1 MRQSN
6 NHKHDSEE
14 EYDITRNML
23 KTIRHTINEEVAK
36 ARPLNEEVENGIYII
51 PVEEVRAE
59 ESKFVDSVSKRV
71 DFNELKVY
79 VTGNGNV
86 EWSGVILQ
94 YGLEW
99 KYTLE
104 SSTGVYMS
112 SNLLQLT
119 DDALSVISKVAA
131 YYDIWASEWSDKL
144 ADIMGK
150 ETKTEIEAEEGDL

>member
-1 MRQSN
+1 MRQSQNRRN
-6 NHKHDSEE
+6 NSEE
-14 EYDITRNML
+14 EYDITKSMIKSMKLML
-23 KTIRHTINEEVAK
+23 TEEV
-36 ARPLNEEVENGIYII
+36 VDGIYTVD
-51 PVEEVRAE
+51 PQEVRAE
-59 ESKFVDSVSKRV
+59 QMKFVDSVSKRV
-71 DFNELKVY
+71 DFNDLKVY

-94 YGLEW
+94 YGIEW
-99 KYTLE
+99 KYSLE

-119 DDALSVISKVAA
+119 DDALSVISKLSA

-150 ETKTEIEAEEGDL
+150 EGVEEIEAEEGDL

>member
-1 MRQSN
+1 MRQSQNRTN
-6 NHKHDSEE
+6 NSEE
-14 EYDITRNML
+14 EYDITKSMIKSMKLML
-23 KTIRHTINEEVAK
+23 TEEV
-36 ARPLNEEVENGIYII
+36 VDGIYQVD
-51 PVEEVRAE
+51 PQEVRAE
-59 ESKFVDSVSKRV
+59 QMKFVDSVSKRV
-71 DFNELKVY
+71 DFNDLKVY

-94 YGLEW
+94 YGIEW
-99 KYTLE
+99 KYSLE

-119 DDALSVISKVAA
+119 DDALSVISKLSA

-150 ETKTEIEAEEGDL
+150 EDVEEIEAEEGDL

>member
-1 MRQSN
+1 MRQSRN
-6 NHKHDSEE
+6 RLNTSEE
-14 EYDITRNML
+14 EYDITRSMIKSMRL
-23 KTIRHTINEEVAK
+23 V
-36 ARPLNEEVENGIYII
+36 LNEEVVDGIYQVD
-51 PVEEVRAE
+51 PQEVRE
-59 ESKFVDSVSKRV
+59 EELKFVDSVSKRV
-71 DFNELKVY
+71 DFNDLKVY

-94 YGLEW
+94 YGIEW
-99 KYTLE
+99 KYSLE

-119 DDALSVISKVAA
+119 DDALNVISKLSA

-150 ETKTEIEAEEGDL
+150 EGVEEIEAEEGDL

>member
-1 MRQSN
+1 
-6 NHKHDSEE
+6 
-14 EYDITRNML
+14 ML
-23 KTIRHTINEEVAK
+23 KTIR
-36 ARPLNEEVENGIYII
+36 RSLNEEVENGIYKV
-51 PVEEVRAE
+51 PEEEVRAQ

-86 EWSGVILQ
+86 EWSGTILQ

-99 KYTLE
+99 KYSLE
-104 SSTGVYMS
+104 SSTGVYITT
-112 SNLLQLT
+112 NLLQLT

-131 YYDIWASEWSDKL
+131 YYDIWASEWSDVL

-150 ETKTEIEAEEGDL
+150 EEKEEIEDEEGDI

>member
-1 MRQSN
+1 MRQSQNRRN
-6 NHKHDSEE
+6 NSEE
-14 EYDITRNML
+14 EYDITKSMIKSMKLML
-23 KTIRHTINEEVAK
+23 TEEV
-36 ARPLNEEVENGIYII
+36 VDGIYQVD
-51 PVEEVRAE
+51 PQEVRE
-59 ESKFVDSVSKRV
+59 EEMKFVDSVSKRV

-94 YGLEW
+94 YGIEW
-99 KYTLE
+99 KYSLE

-119 DDALSVISKVAA
+119 DDALSVISKLSA

-150 ETKTEIEAEEGDL
+150 EDVEEIEAEEGDL

>member
-1 MRQSN
+1 MRQSKN
-6 NHKHDSEE
+6 RTHTTEE

-23 KTIRHTINEEVAK
+23 KTIR
-36 ARPLNEEVENGIYII
+36 RSLNEEVENGIYKI
-51 PVEEVRAE
+51 PEDEVRAE
-59 ESKFVDSVSKRV
+59 ELKFVDSVSKRV

-86 EWSGVILQ
+86 EWSGIILQ

-150 ETKTEIEAEEGDL
+150 EKKEEIEDEEGDI

>member
-1 MRQSN
+1 MRQSQNRTN
-6 NHKHDSEE
+6 NSEE
-14 EYDITRNML
+14 EYDITKSMIKSMKLML
-23 KTIRHTINEEVAK
+23 TEEV
-36 ARPLNEEVENGIYII
+36 VDGIYTVD
-51 PVEEVRAE
+51 PQEVRAE
-59 ESKFVDSVSKRV
+59 QMKFVDSVSKRV
-71 DFNELKVY
+71 DFNDLKVY

-94 YGLEW
+94 YGIEW
-99 KYTLE
+99 KYSLE

-119 DDALSVISKVAA
+119 DDALSVISKLSA

-150 ETKTEIEAEEGDL
+150 EDVEEIEAEEGDL

>member
-1 MRQSN
+1 MRQSKN
-6 NHKHDSEE
+6 RNHTSEE
-14 EYDITRNML
+14 EYDITRSML
-23 KTIRHTINEEVAK
+23 KTIRRT
-36 ARPLNEEVENGIYII
+36 LNEEVENGIYII
-51 PVEEVRAE
+51 PEAEVRAE
-59 ESKFVDSVSKRV
+59 QLKFVESVSKRV

-86 EWSGVILQ
+86 EWSGIILQ

-104 SSTGVYMS
+104 SSTGVYMN

-119 DDALSVISKVAA
+119 DDALSVISKVSA
-131 YYDIWASEWSDKL
+131 YYDIWAASWSDKL

-150 ETKTEIEAEEGDL
+150 EKKEEIEDEEGEI

>member
-1 MRQSN
+1 MRQSRN
-6 NHKHDSEE
+6 RLNTSEE
-14 EYDITRNML
+14 EYDITRSMIKSMRL
-23 KTIRHTINEEVAK
+23 A
-36 ARPLNEEVENGIYII
+36 LNEEVVDGIYQVD
-51 PVEEVRAE
+51 PQEVRDE
-59 ESKFVDSVSKRV
+59 ELKFVDAVSKRV
-71 DFNELKVY
+71 DFNDLKVY

-94 YGLEW
+94 YGIEW
-99 KYTLE
+99 KYSLE

-119 DDALSVISKVAA
+119 DDALNVISKLSA

-150 ETKTEIEAEEGDL
+150 EGVEEIEAEEGDL

>member
-1 MRQSN
+1 MRRSQNRTN
-6 NHKHDSEE
+6 NSEE
-14 EYDITRNML
+14 EYDITKSMIKSMKLML
-23 KTIRHTINEEVAK
+23 TEEV
-36 ARPLNEEVENGIYII
+36 VDGIYTVD
-51 PVEEVRAE
+51 PQEVRAE
-59 ESKFVDSVSKRV
+59 ELKFVDSVSKRV
-71 DFNELKVY
+71 DFNDLKVY

-94 YGLEW
+94 YGIEW
-99 KYTLE
+99 KYSLE

-119 DDALSVISKVAA
+119 DDALSVISKLSA

-150 ETKTEIEAEEGDL
+150 EGVEEIEAEEGDL

>member
-1 MRQSN
+1 MRRSQNRTN
-6 NHKHDSEE
+6 NSEE
-14 EYDITRNML
+14 EYDITKSMIKSMKLML
-23 KTIRHTINEEVAK
+23 TEEV
-36 ARPLNEEVENGIYII
+36 VDGIYTVD
-51 PVEEVRAE
+51 PQEVRE
-59 ESKFVDSVSKRV
+59 EQMKFVDSVSKRV
-71 DFNELKVY
+71 DFNDLKVY

-94 YGLEW
+94 YGIEW
-99 KYTLE
+99 KYSLE

-119 DDALSVISKVAA
+119 DDALSVISKLSA

-150 ETKTEIEAEEGDL
+150 EGVEEIEAEEGDL